1 MNILWKCCLDPP
13 SQAAA
18 WADNAAMGTK
28 FLWFV
33 LLGWVVYLLVR
44 ASRRKRRASVKP
56 TAATERMVAC
66 ARCGLNLPEGES
78 LESGGHY
85 YCSEQ
90 HRGLGPLERKR

>member
-1 MNILWKCCLDPP
+1 
-13 SQAAA
+13 
-18 WADNAAMGTK
+18 MGSK
-28 FLWFV
+28 FLLFV

-44 ASRRKRRASVKP
+44 ASRRRRRAPAKP
-56 TAATERMVAC
+56 ATATVRMVAC

-85 YCSEQ
+85 YCGEQ